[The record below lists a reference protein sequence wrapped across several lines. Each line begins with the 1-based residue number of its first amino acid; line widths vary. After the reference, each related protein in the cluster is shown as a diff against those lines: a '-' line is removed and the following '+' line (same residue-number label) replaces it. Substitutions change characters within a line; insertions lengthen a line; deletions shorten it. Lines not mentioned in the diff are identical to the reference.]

1 MATVN
6 KKVMIPESVK
16 SILVICLLT
25 IGLTSIQGC
34 STSDSETSL
43 PRPSCEDNIQ
53 NQGENGVDC
62 GGPCSPCK
70 AKLSASVNGSDWQA
84 QGNINTSINGN
95 SIIILSGNGTS
106 TLSMIYTG
114 PFTEGTYNLAAAT
127 YGITATAQN
136 FISSEGSITF
146 NSWDYAN
153 EQISGTFNFKA
164 FDSSGSGD
172 SVVVTQG
179 NFSYVTFQP

>member
-1 MATVN
+1 
-6 KKVMIPESVK
+6 MIPVPIK
-16 SILVICLLT
+16 KKLIICFMSL
-25 IGLTSIQGC
+25 GVMFIQGC
-34 STSDSETSL
+34 ATSDSETSQ

-62 GGPCSPCK
+62 GGPCTACK
-70 AKLSASVNGSDWQA
+70 AELSANINGSSWQA
-84 QGNINTSINGN
+84 QGNISTSINGN

-114 PFTEGTYNLAAAT
+114 PFTAGTYNLSAAT
-127 YGITATAQN
+127 YGITATSQN
-136 FISSEGSITF
+136 FLSSEGTITF
-146 NSWDYAN
+146 TSWDYSN
-153 EQISGTFNFKA
+153 EQISGSFNFKA

-179 NFSYVTFQP
+179 IFGYVPFQP

>member
-1 MATVN
+1 
-6 KKVMIPESVK
+6 MIPETVK
-16 SILVICLLT
+16 NIISIGLLA
-25 IGLTSIQGC
+25 IGLTFIQGC
-34 STSDSETSL
+34 ATSDSETSK
-43 PRPSCEDNIQ
+43 PRASCEDNIQ

-62 GGPCSPCK
+62 GGPCNPCPPS
-70 AKLSASVNGSDWQA
+70 LSATVNGSSWQA

-114 PFTEGTYNLAAAT
+114 PFTAGTYSLSAAT

-136 FISSEGSITF
+136 FISNDGTITF

-172 SVVVTQG
+172 SVVVSQG